1 MNPKSVIQ
9 ISMIVFLVLILYLLG
24 TRIIVNVGKVREIQE
39 KTEPPSIPP
48 AETIL
53 VSPSPAP
60 VYLEPQG
67 GLLGPYGYLTDEMI
81 KNMDNY
87 PHKNPMMY
95 KKRERIL
102 LNNLVE

>member
-9 ISMIVFLVLILYLLG
+9 ISMIVFLVVILYLLG
-24 TRIIVNVGKVREIQE
+24 TRININVGKVREIQE

-48 AETIL
+48 AETL
-53 VSPSPAP
+53 HSAPAP
-60 VYLEPQG
+60 APIYLEPEK

-81 KNMDNY
+81 RNMDNY

-95 KKRERIL
+95 KKKEITL

>member
-48 AETIL
+48 AETIF
-53 VSPSPAP
+53 VAPSPAP
-60 VYLEPQG
+60 VYLEPQE

>member
-9 ISMIVFLVLILYLLG
+9 ISMIVFLVLILYFLG

-39 KTEPPSIPP
+39 KAEPPSIPP
-48 AETIL
+48 AETL
-53 VSPSPAP
+53 KVFPSPAP
-60 VYLEPQG
+60 VISEPQE

-81 KNMDNY
+81 KNMNNY

-95 KKRERIL
+95 KKKEKTL